1 MAEEKKYIIKVQGKK
16 VEVSEEVYRTY
27 VQPIRTEQRRKRR
40 EWKCNLIHKH
50 HYYRCDK
57 KCEECPYYLS
67 GQNAVGNVLSLDR
80 LADEGIDIPDE
91 SMDVEERFIE
101 EETKKEEYQK
111 LYNALA
117 KLTDKEQQII
127 KMLFFE
133 ARSTVEVGKILG
145 VSQQAVSKI
154 KIRILKKI
162 KLFF

>member
-101 EETKKEEYQK
+101 EETKKEEYQN
-111 LYNALA
+111 L
-117 KLTDKEQQII
+117 
-127 KMLFFE
+127 
-133 ARSTVEVGKILG
+133 
-145 VSQQAVSKI
+145 
-154 KIRILKKI
+154 
-162 KLFF
+162 